1 MKLPGMVEPSVLMK
15 FHYRTGFGNP
25 VVLSEGGAKLWK
37 IRKQAPK
44 MALPFG
50 PGTSYGSGGFS
61 VR

>member
-37 IRKQAPK
+37 IRK
-44 MALPFG
+44 
-50 PGTSYGSGGFS
+50 
-61 VR
+61 